1 MAGESCLLFVIA
13 CLSWSSCMSSEEPRC
28 SKFDFEEKL
37 LEKMVR
43 MEHSGGLMM
52 EEFRK
57 LTANVKDS
65 LGAMRSEFDE
75 IKREAQEERKRSTQM
90 VRGMWQFNSWNSFDS
105 IINLL
110 VFYFANVPK
119 LFTFIFIKKNENV
132 VHRWFEVCDNLTI
145 AIVLTASLI
154 FWFAILRMSR
164 IYLLSFL
171 SIWFYVILVAKWQI
185 ISVTP

>member
-1 MAGESCLLFVIA
+1 
-13 CLSWSSCMSSEEPRC
+13 MSSEEPRC

-90 VRGMWQFNSWNSFDS
+90 VRGM
-105 IINLL
+105 
-110 VFYFANVPK
+110 
-119 LFTFIFIKKNENV
+119 
-132 VHRWFEVCDNLTI
+132 
-145 AIVLTASLI
+145 
-154 FWFAILRMSR
+154 
-164 IYLLSFL
+164 
-171 SIWFYVILVAKWQI
+171 
-185 ISVTP
+185 